1 MLTIYQLKPKFQ
13 NLLRPLVQSM
23 ANLGISANQ
32 VTWFALFL
40 SAFLGAAIYVTNGA
54 FWALMLL
61 PVGLFIRM
69 ALNAI
74 DGMLAREHKMQSKKG
89 SMLNEMTDV
98 FSDTVIY
105 LPFAWLP
112 NAPSKLIIVFVI
124 LSILV
129 EMSGV
134 VAQTISQTRRYDGPM
149 GKSDRSFIMGLFSML
164 LAYEM
169 LTETL
174 ATYYFIVAL
183 ILSLCTLYKRMSK
196 GIK

>member
-1 MLTIYQLKPKFQ
+1 
-13 NLLRPLVQSM
+13 
-23 ANLGISANQ
+23 
-32 VTWFALFL
+32 
-40 SAFLGAAIYVTNGA
+40 
-54 FWALMLL
+54 
-61 PVGLFIRM
+61 
-69 ALNAI
+69 
-74 DGMLAREHKMQSKKG
+74 
-89 SMLNEMTDV
+89 MLNEMTDV

-112 NAPSKLIIVFVI
+112 NTPSKLIIVFVI